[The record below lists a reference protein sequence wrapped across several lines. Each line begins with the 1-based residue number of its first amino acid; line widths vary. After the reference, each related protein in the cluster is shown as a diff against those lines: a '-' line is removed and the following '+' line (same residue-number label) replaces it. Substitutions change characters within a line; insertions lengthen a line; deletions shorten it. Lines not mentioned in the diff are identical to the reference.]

1 MNVFVEAVIVGVG
14 LIAVFWAVEKLNLGL
29 NKWMTLFVV
38 GAVFHLLAEVT
49 GVNAAYVRSKV

>member
-1 MNVFVEAVIVGVG
+1 MNVLLEAVIVGVG
-14 LIAVFWAVEKLNLGL
+14 LIVVFWAVEKLNLGL

-49 GVNAAYVRSKV
+49 GVNAAYVRSKA

>member
-1 MNVFVEAVIVGVG
+1 MNVLVEAVIVGVG

-29 NKWMTLFVV
+29 SKWMTLFVV
-38 GAVFHLLAEVT
+38 GALFHLLAEVT

>member
-1 MNVFVEAVIVGVG
+1 MNVLVEAVIVGVG

-29 NKWMTLFVV
+29 SKWATLFVV
-38 GAVFHLLAEVT
+38 GAAFHLLAEVS